1 MMRAE
6 DDTPGR
12 VAAEIS
18 EAAAPDAWGRADR
31 AALDAAVLRR
41 AVVRPGGLW
50 RAVEV
55 LASTGSTNADL
66 LARAAA
72 GAPEGVVLAAE
83 EQTSGR
89 GRLGRSWVSPPRAAL
104 TFSLLVRP
112 DTVSPAR
119 RGWLPLLAGVS
130 VASAVRA
137 AASVD
142 ARLKWPNDVL
152 AGPAKLGG
160 ILAEAAGDAVVVGIG
175 LNVSTE
181 PGELPPPGPTP
192 GGALPATSLRVLAA
206 AGPAATLAAAAGP
219 AATLPAAAGNGDRER
234 LLTEI
239 LAVFE
244 HWYQAWR
251 QAGGDPDRCGLRAE
265 YTRLCATIGRRV
277 RVELPGGQLLSGL
290 AAGVDPD
297 GRLLVRVSSA
307 AGLPDAEVPVAAGDV
322 VHLR

>member
-6 DDTPGR
+6 NDSPGQPAPDIPGR
-12 VAAEIS
+12 AT
-18 EAAAPDAWGRADR
+18 PADR
-31 AALDAAVLRR
+31 AALDAEVLRR

-66 LARAAA
+66 LARAVA

-83 EQTSGR
+83 EQTAGR
-89 GRLGRSWVSPPRAAL
+89 GRMGRSWVSPPRAAL

-137 AASVD
+137 AAGVD

-152 AGPAKLGG
+152 VGPAKLGG
-160 ILAEAAGDAVVVGIG
+160 ILAEAIGDAVVVGIG

-181 PGELPPPGPTP
+181 PGELPPPGPT
-192 GGALPATSLRVLAA
+192 GGGTLPATSLRALAA
-206 AGPAATLAAAAGP
+206 PGQAAPGQGAGS
-219 AATLPAAAGNGDRER
+219 GDRER

-244 HWYQAWR
+244 RWYQAWR
-251 QAGGDPDRCGLRAE
+251 QAAGDPDRCALRAE
-265 YTRLCATIGRRV
+265 YTRLCATIGLQV
-277 RVELPGGQLLSGL
+277 RVERPGNQLLSGL
-290 AAGVDPD
+290 AVGVDPD
-297 GRLLVRVSSA
+297 GRLLVRVSS
-307 AGLPDAEVPVAAGDV
+307 GAEVPVAAGDV